1 MTALS
6 VVRDQIVRRLVG
18 SKSQVRS
25 RLFQLVNGTETQIVV
40 SFDRPG
46 IGPDAVLEFEDTGE
60 QVYVWVETAPST
72 YLVERGFAGTTGAA
86 HSALVGLTVNPRWTK
101 QQIFEFM
108 LDEIQSWPD
117 ELGADLTVD
126 VPLSTSDDVVEIPT
140 IANRRVTRLGRVYHK
155 EGYEIDWEPV
165 DASLVRSD
173 DFTSGWGLRVER
185 RTTGVLQ
192 LHLIARPI
200 VSTLTPVSDLVT
212 LGFEKSVEDILI
224 LGTMWRAMMAEE
236 AARSDGVG
244 LEAGRAEAVPP
255 TYQTQT
261 AEYFRVQRDKRIA
274 DETWRV
280 HNRFPVLMT
289 VMP

>member
-6 VVRDQIVRRLVG
+6 TIRDQIVRRLVG
-18 SKSQVRS
+18 SKSQVRD
-25 RLFQLVNGTETQIVV
+25 RLFQVVDAVETQIVV

-60 QVYVWVETAPST
+60 QIYVWSETAANT
-72 YLVERGFAGTTGAA
+72 YLVERAFNGTVGAGHA
-86 HSALVGLTVNPRWTK
+86 ALVGLTVNPRWPR
-101 QQIFEFM
+101 QEIFGYM

-126 VPLSTSDDVVEIPT
+126 VPMSTSDDVIEIPT
-140 IANRRVTRLGRVYHK
+140 IAGRRITRLGRVYHK
-155 EGYEIDWEPV
+155 EGYEVDWEPV

-173 DFTSGWGLRVER
+173 DFTSGWALRIER

-192 LHLIARPI
+192 LHLIARPD
-200 VSTLTPVSDLVT
+200 VATLTAASDLVT

-236 AARSDGVG
+236 ASRSDGVG
-244 LEAGRAEAVPP
+244 VEAARLEGLPP

-280 HNRFPVLMT
+280 HNRFPILMT